1 MSQHRVVTGWLRR
14 VGLYGVLTLA
24 SAFALAPIYWA
35 LNTSLKPEGRI
46 VSYPPQWWPNPLS
59 LEHYI
64 NVLTQSALPRNY
76 LNSILLAFFTIALV
90 LVLGAHAG
98 YAAARY
104 EFRGKNTLLFTLL
117 ATIMI
122 PGIVTLIPV
131 YLMAVQ
137 LGLHDTK
144 LVLVLVFAAWQTP
157 TVVWLLRAFFENIP
171 RELDEAA
178 LIDGCSRLGAFYRVV
193 LPLSQP
199 GLAAAAIL
207 VFVWVWNEFI
217 IALNLTASDATRPL
231 TVGLFF
237 FVGES
242 GIQWGK
248 MAAAA
253 CAALLPVVVIFALLQ
268 RRFIQGLTAG
278 ATKG

>member
-1 MSQHRVVTGWLRR
+1 LI
-14 VGLYGVLTLA
+14 LA
-24 SAFALAPIYWA
+24 SLFALIPIYWA
-35 LNTSLKPEGRI
+35 VTTSLKPESKI
-46 VSYPPQWWPNPLS
+46 ITYPPQWWPDPFT

-64 NVLTQSALPRNY
+64 NVMTQSALPRNY
-76 LNSILLAFFTIALV
+76 FNSMLLAAGTITLV
-90 LVLGAHAG
+90 LALGAHAG

-104 EFRGKNTLLFTLL
+104 QFRGKNGLLFVLL
-117 ATIMI
+117 ATVMI

-137 LGLHDTK
+137 LGLHDTH
-144 LVLVLVFAAWQTP
+144 LILILVFAAWQTP
-157 TVVWLLRAFFENIP
+157 TVVWLMRAFFENIP

-178 LIDGCSRLGAFYRVV
+178 LIDGCTRLGAFYRVI
-193 LPLSQP
+193 LPLAQP

-217 IALNLTASDATRPL
+217 IALNLTASDKTRPL

-253 CAALLPVVVIFALLQ
+253 SAALLPVIALFAILQ

>member
-1 MSQHRVVTGWLRR
+1 MRDRRTVGDRLRL
-14 VGLYGVLTLA
+14 VGRYALLLPA
-24 SAFALAPIYWA
+24 SIFALTPIYWA
-35 LNTSLKPEGRI
+35 MNTSLKLESRNIG
-46 VSYPPQWWPNPLS
+46 YPPQWWPNPLT
-59 LEHYI
+59 LEHYA
-64 NVLTQSALPRNY
+64 NVLMQSSLPRNY
-76 LNSILLAFFTIALV
+76 LNSILLALGTIILV
-90 LVLGAHAG
+90 LCLGAHAG

-104 EFRGKNTLLFTLL
+104 EFRGKNALLFLLL
-117 ATIMI
+117 ATVMV

-144 LVLVLVFAAWQTP
+144 LILVLVFAAWQTP

-193 LPLSQP
+193 LPLAQP

-237 FVGES
+237 FVSES

-253 CAALLPVVVIFALLQ
+253 SAALVPVIVLFAVLQ

>member
-1 MSQHRVVTGWLRR
+1 MGRRRTWGDWLQLIGRYIA
-14 VGLYGVLTLA
+14 LSLA
-24 SAFALAPIYWA
+24 SLFALVPIYWA
-35 LNTSLKPEGRI
+35 LNTAFKPEPKI
-46 VSYPPQWWPNPLS
+46 VMYPPQWWPSPPT
-59 LEHYI
+59 LEHFF
-64 NVLTQSALPRNY
+64 NVLTQSPLPRNY
-76 LNSILLAFFTIALV
+76 LNSLLLAGGTILLV
-90 LVLGAHAG
+90 LILGAHAG
-98 YAAARY
+98 YAAARFN
-104 EFRGKNTLLFTLL
+104 FRGKNTMLFILL
-117 ATIMI
+117 ATVMV

-144 LVLVLVFAAWQTP
+144 LILILVFAAWQTP
-157 TVVWLLRAFFENIP
+157 TIVWLLRAFFENIP

-253 CAALLPVVVIFALLQ
+253 SVALIPVVIFFAILQ

>member
-1 MSQHRVVTGWLRR
+1 MTHRRNVHAWLRLI
-14 VGLYGVLTLA
+14 GLYVTLLSA
-24 SAFALAPIYWA
+24 SIFALAPIYWVI
-35 LNTSLKPEGRI
+35 NTSLKEERQNI
-46 VSYPPQWWPNPLS
+46 SFPPRWWPDPIT
-59 LEHYI
+59 LEQYV
-64 NVLTQSALPRNY
+64 NVLTGSSIPRNY
-76 LNSILLAFFTIALV
+76 LNSTLLAIGTVVLV
-90 LVLGAHAG
+90 LVLGIHAG
-98 YAAARY
+98 YAAARF
-104 EFRGKNTLLFTLL
+104 EFRGKKPLLFILL
-117 ATIMI
+117 ATVMV

-131 YLMAVQ
+131 YIMAVQ
-137 LGLHDTK
+137 FGLHDTH
-144 LVLVLVFAAWQTP
+144 LVLILVFAAWQTP
-157 TVVWLLRAFFENIP
+157 TVVWLLQAFFENIP

-178 LIDGCSRLGAFYRVV
+178 LIDGCSRLGAFYRIV

-207 VFVWVWNEFI
+207 VTVWVWNEFI
-217 IALNLTASDATRPL
+217 IALNLTASNATRPL

-237 FVGES
+237 FVSES

-253 CAALLPVVVIFALLQ
+253 GAALVPIIVFFAFLQ